1 MTSLYLV
8 DDHQLMREGLRAL
21 LEAKGYKVV
30 GESAD
35 PTEALADL
43 LRLRP
48 EVLLLDLNLGGRS
61 GFELLSEL
69 QRRRLPT
76 RCVVLTMSAQPRHVA
91 EALRMG
97 ASAYVLKGSPAT
109 DLMNAI
115 DAAVQGKKH
124 LGADVADLA
133 LQVFTHQHENDDP
146 LVTLSPRERQI
157 ITMVVNGQSSAQI
170 GLKLHLSPKTVATYR
185 SRLMAKLG
193 VKDVPGLVLLAV
205 RCKLIDSHDDGT
217 RGRRATDSSDRVS
230 SASYRT
236 SQDLPTDETQG
247 GE

>member
-1 MTSLYLV
+1 MTRLYLV

-21 LEAKGYKVV
+21 LEVRGHEVV

-43 LRLRP
+43 MQLRP
-48 EVLLLDLNLGGRS
+48 DVLLLDLNLGGRS
-61 GFELLSEL
+61 GFELLAEL

-97 ASAYVLKGSPAT
+97 ASSYVLKGSAGAE
-109 DLMNAI
+109 LMRAI
-115 DAAVQGKKH
+115 DASVQGKKH

-133 LQVFTHQHENDDP
+133 LQVLTQPDEEDP
-146 LVTLSPRERQI
+146 LATLSPRERQI
-157 ITMVVNGQSSAQI
+157 ISMVVLGQSSAEI
-170 GLKLHLSPKTVATYR
+170 GQTLHLSPKTVATYR

-193 VKDVPGLVLLAV
+193 VTDVPGLVRLAV
-205 RCKLIDSHDDGT
+205 RYKLIDDGEEIIWA
-217 RGRRATDSSDRVS
+217 RRA
-230 SASYRT
+230 A
-236 SQDLPTDETQG
+236 DLPD
-247 GE
+247 